1 MALTTEDPP
10 CRCGEGDVFNHDAS
24 LFSTHVLGEP
34 VQLGCLADGED
45 NMIGPDAHGGVFI
58 EQGRETSLLVD
69 DPDARFQFHARDVPV
84 FLKDGAGAEPA
95 MAFA

>member
-1 MALTTEDPP
+1 MALTTEEGPRGGVASGEDSP
-10 CRCGEGDVFNHDAS
+10 CRGGEGDVFNHDAP

-69 DPDARFQFHARDVPV
+69 DRMHV
-84 FLKDGAGAEPA
+84 FSSMPA
-95 MAFA
+95 TCPFS